1 MSESLLTQ
9 AQTAAGQFLE
19 GRTVASVRPFGDGH
33 INDTFIV
40 AAAPPEQKVVL
51 QRINQN
57 VFRRPAEVMEN
68 AVRVTRHI
76 RQKIEAQQD
85 GVRRETL
92 RYLTA
97 PDGSCCWTDPAGNYW
112 RAYHYID
119 HVVSYSIVTDANAL
133 YVSGRAFGEFMQQ
146 LADFPAETL
155 HETILQFH
163 DTPNRYR
170 NFHRALQADPLGR
183 AKEVEAEIAFALAR
197 EPFAHRLVDALAQG
211 ALPLRCTHN
220 DTKLNNIL
228 LDEKTGQAVCVIDL
242 DTVMPG
248 LAAYD
253 FGDSIRF
260 GANPAA
266 EDERDLSKVNFS
278 VEYYEAYRKGYL
290 ETAGAALTPAEL
302 DSLLVGAKMMTLECG
317 VRFLTDYLE
326 GDTYFKTHRPGQN
339 LDRTRTQ
346 FKLIADME
354 ALWPGEL
361 V

>member
-1 MSESLLTQ
+1 
-9 AQTAAGQFLE
+9 
-19 GRTVASVRPFGDGH
+19 
-33 INDTFIV
+33 
-40 AAAPPEQKVVL
+40 
-51 QRINQN
+51 
-57 VFRRPAEVMEN
+57 
-68 AVRVTRHI
+68 
-76 RQKIEAQQD
+76 
-85 GVRRETL
+85 
-92 RYLTA
+92 
-97 PDGSCCWTDPAGNYW
+97 
-112 RAYHYID
+112 
-119 HVVSYSIVTDANAL
+119 
-133 YVSGRAFGEFMQQ
+133 MQQ

-290 ETAGAALTPAEL
+290 ETAGCGADARRAGQSAGRGEDDDAGMRRTFSDRLSGRRHVFQDASARAESRPHP
-302 DSLLVGAKMMTLECG
+302 DAIQADCGYGGAVAGGIGLRSVFFCL
-317 VRFLTDYLE
+317 R
-326 GDTYFKTHRPGQN
+326 RS
-339 LDRTRTQ
+339 
-346 FKLIADME
+346 A
-354 ALWPGEL
+354 
-361 V
+361 